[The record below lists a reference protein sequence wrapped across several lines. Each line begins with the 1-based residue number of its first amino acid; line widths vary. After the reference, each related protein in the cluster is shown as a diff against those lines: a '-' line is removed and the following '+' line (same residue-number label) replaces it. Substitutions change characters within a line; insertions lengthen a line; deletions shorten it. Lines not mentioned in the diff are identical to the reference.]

1 MSLLFVS
8 EIGMNYNGKFENCEE
23 MIKQSQLAGADIA
36 KFQLGW
42 KEEINFFDYDRI
54 RQLYNWGEKYG
65 IEIMFSILKPESL
78 TLLKQFKIKRI
89 KIASRSLVENF
100 KLCEDI
106 VSLGYETIISLGMW
120 ENKSV
125 LPFDN
130 KNIKYLWCNSKYPTT
145 DEDLLHLPKDFNK
158 EEKIVG
164 YSDHCIGIDAALMAI
179 SRGAKIIE
187 KHFTLDKTSD
197 FIRDHALSAEPDEL
211 KNLITIGRQIH
222 KKLSIG
228 V

>member
-1 MSLLFVS
+1 
-8 EIGMNYNGKFENCEE
+8 
-23 MIKQSQLAGADIA
+23 
-36 KFQLGW
+36 
-42 KEEINFFDYDRI
+42 
-54 RQLYNWGEKYG
+54 
-65 IEIMFSILKPESL
+65 MFSILKPESL

-120 ENKSV
+120 ENQSV

>member
-1 MSLLFVS
+1 
-8 EIGMNYNGKFENCEE
+8 MN
-23 MIKQSQLAGADIA
+23 
-36 KFQLGW
+36 
-42 KEEINFFDYDRI
+42 
-54 RQLYNWGEKYG
+54 
-65 IEIMFSILKPESL
+65 
-78 TLLKQFKIKRI
+78 KRI

-164 YSDHCIGIDAALMAI
+164 YSDHCVGIDAALMAI

>member
-145 DEDLLHLPKDFNK
+145 DEDLLHLPR
-158 EEKIVG
+158 I
-164 YSDHCIGIDAALMAI
+164 
-179 SRGAKIIE
+179 
-187 KHFTLDKTSD
+187 
-197 FIRDHALSAEPDEL
+197 
-211 KNLITIGRQIH
+211 LIKR
-222 KKLSIG
+222 KKLLDI
-228 V
+228 VTIV